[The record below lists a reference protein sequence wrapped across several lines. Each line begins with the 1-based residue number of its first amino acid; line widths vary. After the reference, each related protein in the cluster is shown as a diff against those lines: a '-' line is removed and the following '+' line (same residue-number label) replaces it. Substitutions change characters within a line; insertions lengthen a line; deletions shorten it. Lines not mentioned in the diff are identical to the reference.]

1 MVTAIRP
8 GVINGLKSGTLEL
21 ACHPSAL
28 CGAFYLNGIF
38 LIWTP
43 WRTQVTSAHGQLRH
57 ATISI
62 YKVFYWEIF
71 RF

>member
-1 MVTAIRP
+1 MVIAIPP
-8 GVINGLKSGTLEL
+8 GGINGVKSGTLEL

-43 WRTQVTSAHGQLRH
+43 ALDTGDITDTSD
-57 ATISI
+57 ISHQHLNSC
-62 YKVFYWEIF
+62 ENL
-71 RF
+71 

>member
-1 MVTAIRP
+1 MVIAIPP
-8 GVINGLKSGTLEL
+8 GGINGVKSGTLEL

-38 LIWTP
+38 LIWTLAMD
-43 WRTQVTSAHGQLRH
+43 TGDITDIYHQHLKVAVK
-57 ATISI
+57 IS
-62 YKVFYWEIF
+62 